1 MDKSLVYIITIVVC
15 SLLQLALAP
24 AVQVFGAMPNFL
36 IIPVLFI
43 GLRSGSALG
52 AVAGFAL
59 VLLFELAGDGVIG
72 AMALSLVI
80 AGVVCGAI
88 GGNVETGPVM
98 AAVIG
103 IVVSVVAAL
112 LYGVATALGSSA
124 VGGSLGTMVTY
135 ALPCGLYTA
144 VFAAVGLA
152 TMSMVTPA
160 EAPRMGSGLGS
171 GGRGGFLG

>member
-1 MDKSLVYIITIVVC
+1 MDKGLVYIITVAVC
-15 SLLQLALAP
+15 TLLQLAIAP
-24 AVQVFGAMPNFL
+24 AVQLFGALPNFL

-43 GLRSGSALG
+43 GLRSGVAAG

-59 VLLFELAGDGVIG
+59 GLLYDFAGDGVIG
-72 AMALSLVI
+72 AMALTLVI
-80 AGVVCGAI
+80 AGVVCGAL
-88 GGNVETGPVM
+88 GSNMETGPVM

-103 IVVSVVAAL
+103 IVVSMLASL
-112 LYGVATALGSSA
+112 LFGVATVLGSSA

-135 ALPCGLYTA
+135 ALPCGAYTA
-144 VFAAVGLA
+144 VFAAIGLA

-160 EAPRMGSGLGS
+160 EAPRMGSGLGL

>member
-1 MDKSLVYIITIVVC
+1 MDKGLVYIITVAVC
-15 SLLQLALAP
+15 ALLQLAIAP
-24 AVQVFGAMPNFL
+24 AIQVLGATPNFL
-36 IIPVLFI
+36 VIPVLFI
-43 GLRSGSALG
+43 GLRSGATAG

-59 VLLFELAGDGVIG
+59 GLLSDFAGDGVIG
-72 AMALSLVI
+72 AMALTLVL
-80 AGVVCGAI
+80 AGVLCGVL

-103 IVVSVVAAL
+103 IVVSILASLVFGAAT
-112 LYGVATALGSSA
+112 VLGSSA
-124 VGGSLGTMVTY
+124 MGGSLGTMVTY
-135 ALPCGLYTA
+135 ALPCGIYTA

-160 EAPRMGSGLGS
+160 ESPHMGSGLGV

>member
-43 GLRSGSALG
+43 GLRSGSAMG

-59 VLLFELAGDGVIG
+59 GLLFDLAGDGVIG

-88 GGNVETGPVM
+88 
-98 AAVIG
+98 
-103 IVVSVVAAL
+103 
-112 LYGVATALGSSA
+112 GSSA